1 MVIRTLKIKGMS
13 CGHCAMSVR
22 AALSKITNVKEVGLG
37 SAVVELDDQ
46 KVKSEDLRAAVANAG
61 YEVVEIA

>member
-22 AALSKITNVKEVGLG
+22 TALSKIANVKEVGLG

-46 KVKSEDLRAAVANAG
+46 KVKPDDLRTAVAAAG
-61 YEVVEIA
+61 YEVTDIS